1 MKQYHQSK
9 KNIFSFSAC
18 ILSLTYSDFW
28 ENEAQIVFYWFD
40 LLKTAQTLSKK
51 RFFLNRGIILVV
63 KL

>member
-1 MKQYHQSK
+1 MY
-9 KNIFSFSAC
+9 SF
-18 ILSLTYSDFW
+18 TYSDFW